1 MANPNPPEPMKLSP
15 SVLEH
20 LVDEHY
26 ANLYRFAL
34 SLARNEAEAAD
45 LTQQTYF
52 QLATR
57 GGQIRDLKKAK
68 SWLFTTLRR
77 EFLRLRRQTGR
88 FTSIDEEDA
97 PEPEAP
103 AMIEDEALRAADAA
117 LVMEALTGV
126 REVFRRT
133 ARAFVSACG
142 WRSSWSRERSD
153 RASRRWV
160 LKGGS
165 AVRFLVHHFDPAE
178 DENFSDFV
186 IKFGNVDLRN
196 RLAHEIANRRRES

>member
-1 MANPNPPEPMKLSP
+1 MADPNPSEPMKLSP
-15 SVLEH
+15 TVLEH

-77 EFLRLRRQTGR
+77 EFLRVRRQTGR
-88 FTSIDEEDA
+88 FTSIDEENA
-97 PEPEAP
+97 PLLEAP
-103 AMIEDEALRAADAA
+103 ATIEDEALRAADAS
-117 LVMEALTGV
+117 LVMEALSGV
-126 REVFRRT
+126 REAFREPL
-133 ARAFVSACG
+133 ALFY
-142 WRSSWSRERSD
+142 
-153 RASRRWV
+153 
-160 LKGGS
+160 L
-165 AVRFLVHHFDPAE
+165 E
-178 DENFSDFV
+178 DMSY
-186 IKFGNVDLRN
+186 R
-196 RLAHEIANRRRES
+196 EIADILEVPIGTVMSRLSRGKDELRGRVSEKISENDRPRNVLPLRRSATG

>member
-1 MANPNPPEPMKLSP
+1 MADPNLNEPMKLSP
-15 SVLEH
+15 SILER

-88 FTSIDEEDA
+88 FTSIDEDGS

-103 AMIEDEALRAADAA
+103 ETIGDEALRAADAA

-126 REVFRRT
+126 REVFREPL
-133 ARAFVSACG
+133 ALFYL
-142 WRSSWSRERSD
+142 D
-153 RASRRWV
+153 
-160 LKGGS
+160 
-165 AVRFLVHHFDPAE
+165 
-178 DENFSDFV
+178 
-186 IKFGNVDLRN
+186 DLSYR
-196 RLAHEIANRRRES
+196 EIAEILEVPIGTVMSRLSRGKNELRGRLSEKISENDRPQNVVPLRRADAG